1 MGNILDLQWFDNICG
16 HRAKLSFLLLIL
28 FFYVFMAVLV
38 MSLNTFNVWTLEA
51 ITSMQPRIPAAS
63 ILLNSTDVLDLHF

>member
-1 MGNILDLQWFDNICG
+1 MGNILDLQRFDNICG
-16 HRAKLSFLLLIL
+16 HQAKLSFLLLIL

-38 MSLNTFNVWTLEA
+38 MSLNTFNVWIGA
-51 ITSMQPRIPAAS
+51 ITSMQPRILATS